1 MLREEYPS
9 PSTLAL
15 RRLSP
20 REVQVL
26 EMASSGLTNAQMAV
40 RLAVTVHAIKFHLA
54 SIYRKLEVANRTEAA
69 SVYLRDAGARADTR
83 SDRETG
89 SGAASWT

>member
-1 MLREEYPS
+1 MLHEEYPS
-9 PSTLAL
+9 HSALAL

-26 EMASSGLTNAQMAV
+26 EMASLGLTNAQMAE
-40 RLAVTVHAIKFHLA
+40 RLLVTVHAVKFHLA

-69 SVYLRDAGARADTR
+69 SMYLRDAANGRF
-83 SDRETG
+83 G
-89 SGAASWT
+89 SGFGA

>member
-9 PSTLAL
+9 HSALAL
-15 RRLSP
+15 RRLSA

-26 EMASSGLTNAQMAV
+26 EMASLGLTNAQMAE
-40 RLAVTVHAIKFHLA
+40 RLAVTVHAVKFHLA

-69 SVYLRDAGARADTR
+69 SMYLRDAANASPNGRVESGFGA
-83 SDRETG
+83 
-89 SGAASWT
+89 

>member
-1 MLREEYPS
+1 MLQEEHPTN
-9 PSTLAL
+9 PALGL

-26 EMASSGLTNAQMAV
+26 EMASLGLTNAQMAV
-40 RLAVTVHAIKFHLA
+40 RLSVTVHAIKFHLA

-69 SVYLRDAGARADTR
+69 SMYLRDAARGSADARFDTGYGA
-83 SDRETG
+83 
-89 SGAASWT
+89 